1 MLVVSIVT
9 VLIHM
14 VTLRV
19 KDINRL
25 KTLNRSHCFLRKIC
39 RKLVLLK
46 TKMFIWT
53 CLSSWILWKEIISH
67 SSLFIHYSILLKTIP
82 ILLISLK
89 TFTTYL
95 RLCHRVDSLPPT
107 TLSDLSLNSPLIEGS
122 QLEQCNEKYIIIW
135 QLQQL
140 SLPKVK
146 KI

>member
-9 VLIHM
+9 LLIHM

-19 KDINRL
+19 KDINKL
-25 KTLNRSHCFLRKIC
+25 KTLNRSHWFLRKIC
-39 RKLVLLK
+39 KKLVLLN
-46 TKMFIWT
+46 KMFIWP

-107 TLSDLSLNSPLIEGS
+107 TLSDLSLISPLIEGS
-122 QLEQCNEKYIIIW
+122 QLEQRNEKYIRIW
-135 QLQQL
+135 QFQQL
-140 SLPKVK
+140 RLPKVK